1 MRFQQKTISG
11 LFDGEKNFTIPV
23 YQRAYSWEE
32 KQWRDFYL
40 DLKEQTRYNSEYF
53 YGNILLQTIKKDHK
67 YNIIDGQQRLTSI
80 TIFLRSLFN
89 IFKERNLGEKI
100 NIEQE
105 ILYRYFVYFN
115 QKKLRPVEYD
125 QIFYDALIIENKEV
139 LPQSVSQKRILEAK
153 NFFEMELKKEETDF
167 LIKIFEKISNANVA
181 VVELENSRESAL
193 IFELQ
198 NNRGK
203 DLTNMEKL
211 KSFFMY
217 QLCVNDAEQQID
229 EISKIYE
236 EIYRKVYELKTIN
249 EDSVLIYHC
258 NAFLNCGFN
267 YRNLN
272 DLKKEYS
279 ESKNKVDFIKKFIFE
294 LKNSFDYI
302 IDYQKFEFENA
313 YKLSKLNA
321 IAFAYPFIIL
331 GYKHNRSGLNSLLKI
346 LEIIAFRNNLTNTRA
361 NLQRRL
367 KDCLKNYKGNNEKL
381 KDDIKEKIKDYWNFN
396 RMKEILNGNMY
407 FNRVI
412 KYLLFEY
419 ERYIQ
424 NKGYKIQDIEIK
436 DASIE
441 HISPKTPENGEQL
454 AKGYDEHDENFVEEY
469 LDNIGNLM
477 VISQSQNSSIG
488 NRPFREKLESYESNP
503 LLNQQKEIKD
513 FLIDG
518 KIEWKRESI
527 NKRKEKIVN
536 FALQN
541 WDFDNIKF

>member
-89 IFKERNLGEKI
+89 IFKERNLEEKI

-153 NFFEMELKKEETDF
+153 IFFEMELKKEETDF

-279 ESKNKVDFIKKFIFE
+279 ESKNKVDFIKNFIFE

-454 AKGYDEHDENFVEEY
+454 AKGYDEHDENFVEKY

>member
-40 DLKEQTRYNSEYF
+40 DLKEQTQYNSEYF

-105 ILYRYFVYFN
+105 IIYRYFVYFN

-125 QIFYDALIIENKEV
+125 QVFYDALIIENKEV

-153 NFFEMELKKEETDF
+153 IFFEMELKKEETDF
-167 LIKIFEKISNANVA
+167 LIKIFERISNANVA

-236 EIYRKVYELKTIN
+236 EIYRKAYELKTIN

-258 NAFLNCGFN
+258 NAFLNCSFN

-361 NLQRRL
+361 NLQSRL
-367 KDCLKNYKGNNEKL
+367 NDCLKNYKGNNEKL

-441 HISPKTPENGEQL
+441 HISLKTPENGEQL